1 MDYKINTKVYPRLK
15 ALELI
20 EKAVEIDREIGSE
33 IGGAMIDIITI
44 TTNAPIEGWA
54 LKVIEDN
61 MNNKDITPYEAANN
75 IYKEICAR

>member
-1 MDYKINTKVYPRLK
+1 MDYKVNTKVYPRLK

-44 TTNAPIEGWA
+44 TTNAPVEGWA

>member
-44 TTNAPIEGWA
+44 TTNAPVEGWA

-61 MNNKDITPYEAANN
+61 INNKDITPYEAANN

>member
-20 EKAVEIDREIGSE
+20 EKAVEIEREKGSE

-44 TTNAPIEGWA
+44 TTNAPAEGWA
-54 LKVIEDN
+54 LRVIEDN

>member
-44 TTNAPIEGWA
+44 TTNAPVEGWA